1 MEARRRAPVLL
12 GGRSQ
17 RTCLL
22 AVLLLFCACS
32 SSHAATPARYHSSG
46 DILHWFS
53 HGSFKYPQRMK

>member
-1 MEARRRAPVLL
+1 MGVPGLGRGAR
-12 GGRSQ
+12 Q
-17 RTCLL
+17 RTWML
-22 AVLLLFCACS
+22 AVVLLLAFSS